1 MQYFNN
7 INQNMLLMRIVSTKV
22 RAIRIISISGSIE
35 RMAIQS
41 GVDVIHHMFFVPL
54 IKVDMEEQIAE
65 EWHGI
70 TYQSSVE
77 RPQVLFLER
86 GNISNLELFIS
97 CLTDVPYILLS
108 VIIMESKGG
117 SVLNY
122 VWDGMFVKDSYCMFD
137 PPTDCHSF
145 ENKCNNELECRTHV
159 SRPSKILIMIRKVTK
174 QGFGTL
180 NSKNH
185 VSVRMM
191 NSIHSENKDR
201 LCARSKVVL
210 RITNGHCV
218 AS

>member
-1 MQYFNN
+1 MQYINN

-22 RAIRIISISGSIE
+22 RAIRIISISESIE
-35 RMAIQS
+35 RMIRQS
-41 GVDVIHHMFFVPL
+41 DVDVIHHMLFVPL

-65 EWHGI
+65 EWHDI
-70 TYQSSVE
+70 MYRNSVE
-77 RPQVLFLER
+77 RPQALFLEH
-86 GNISNLELFIS
+86 GDISNLELFIS
-97 CLTDVPYILLS
+97 CFTDIPDILLG

-122 VWDGMFVKDSYCMFD
+122 VWNGIFVQDSYCMFD

-145 ENKCNNELECRTHV
+145 EKKCNNELECWTHV

-174 QGFGTL
+174 QGFDIL

-185 VSVRMM
+185 VSVCMIY
-191 NSIHSENKDR
+191 SIHSENRDC

-210 RITNGHCV
+210 RSTNSHHL